1 MANLISSVYY
11 RMILHSTHSFWA
23 RLQVF
28 LLAVLV
34 LLLPYTWCYFE
45 TSLEIFSLLN
55 CTHIYYY
62 CCTLSIS
69 LRATLTLPLAHTVSS
84 QFDLVLS
91 MLPWLQITAI
101 FTKKQEGDDENYDNF
116 TIISEKA
123 NKKFRV
129 QKSQYFYTIIFCT
142 FLSMLDLV
150 NVKISWV
157 EAFQI
162 ELKLSKSSI
171 VSLESTPNTRK

>member
-23 RLQVF
+23 RLQVP
-28 LLAVLV
+28 V
-34 LLLPYTWCYFE
+34 YCYIAMLFRNHHLK
-45 TSLEIFSLLN
+45 SSVCWIVRIF
-55 CTHIYYY
+55 TTVY

>member
-23 RLQVF
+23 RLQVPVRT
-28 LLAVLV
+28 AISK
-34 LLLPYTWCYFE
+34 PP
-45 TSLEIFSLLN
+45 LEIFSLLN
-55 CTHIYYY
+55 CTHIYY
-62 CCTLSIS
+62 CILLHFINIS
-69 LRATLTLPLAHTVSS
+69 TCYIDTSSRTVSS

-123 NKKFRV
+123 NKKFGV
-129 QKSQYFYTIIFCT
+129 QKSQYYYTIIFCT

>member
-1 MANLISSVYY
+1 MLSMANLISSVYY

-23 RLQVF
+23 RLQVP
-28 LLAVLV
+28 V
-34 LLLPYTWCYFE
+34 YCYIAMLFRNHHLK
-45 TSLEIFSLLN
+45 SSVCWIVRIF
-55 CTHIYYY
+55 TTVY

-116 TIISEKA
+116 TIISERA
-123 NKKFRV
+123 NKKFGV
-129 QKSQYFYTIIFCT
+129 QKTT
-142 FLSMLDLV
+142 TL
-150 NVKISWV
+150 
-157 EAFQI
+157 
-162 ELKLSKSSI
+162 
-171 VSLESTPNTRK
+171 